1 MSKIFEALQNAEFDL
16 TQTEYAD
23 EPMIASMD
31 IPSTEVE
38 LTMEQEMIDLYR
50 HIEPLLPDSTKMTLQ
65 FIGSRPGEGVS
76 TIVREYAAMA
86 TTRLGKSVLI
96 LDANQND
103 GDGQRAYRIK
113 GNCGWDEGVRNPDAM
128 DKAICCIGGS
138 KLYVSCLS
146 RHAGSSPLLFDAVQ
160 LSNLFTNLKTR
171 FDLVLI
177 DSPPMTNGTDS
188 TALSRFVDGVVLVVE
203 AEKTRW
209 PVVENTKAKI
219 ISNGGNILGVVFNKR
234 RYYIP
239 EFIYRRL

>member
-1 MSKIFEALQNAEFDL
+1 MSKIFEALQNAELDL
-16 TQTEYAD
+16 TQTEDTD
-23 EPMIASMD
+23 EPSIASMD
-31 IPSTEVE
+31 IPSTKAE

-50 HIEPLLPDSTKMTLQ
+50 HIEPLLPDSPKMALQ
-65 FIGSRPGEGVS
+65 FIGSHPGEGVS

-86 TTRLGKSVLI
+86 TTRLGKSALI

-103 GDGQRAYRIK
+103 GDGQRSYSIK
-113 GNCGWDEGVRNPDAM
+113 GNCGWDEGVRNPAAM
-128 DKAICCIGGS
+128 DKAICCIGDS

-146 RHAGSSPLLFDAVQ
+146 RHSSSSPLLFDAGQ

-188 TALSRFVDGVVLVVE
+188 AALSRFVNGVVLVVE

-239 EFIYRRL
+239 EFIYKRL